1 MILSIPIDVFV
12 TCVQID
18 HFCDYQ
24 CDNLLWHMEKKTCS
38 YICDSEVKV
47 NIDLKLIVNSQL
59 IQLLKEFKNIFAWTY
74 KDLKVIP
81 PKIVQH

>member
-1 MILSIPIDVFV
+1 
-12 TCVQID
+12 
-18 HFCDYQ
+18 
-24 CDNLLWHMEKKTCS
+24 MEKKTCS
-38 YICDSEVKV
+38 YICDYEVKV